1 MSGVVTPEELK
12 RLTEEIE
19 AKKAQET
26 VERLRKASEDE
37 RHLREAFIEQ
47 ELRPD
52 VRERV
57 SAVIRRAAEQGQ
69 HEVIAMRFQAAWT
82 NDHGRRIN
90 NNEPDWPASLEGFAK
105 RGYQFYEKE
114 LKPLGYKLRAQ
125 VLSYPDGV
133 PGEVGIFLVW

>member
-1 MSGVVTPEELK
+1 MSVLVTPDELK
-12 RLTEEIE
+12 RLADE
-19 AKKAQET
+19 AESKKAHEA

-37 RHLREAFIEQ
+37 RHLREAFMEQ
-47 ELRPD
+47 ALRPD

-90 NNEPDWPASLEGFAK
+90 NNQPDWAASLEGFAK
-105 RGYQFYEKE
+105 RGYEFYEKE
-114 LKPLGYKLRAQ
+114 LKPLGYKIRAQ
-125 VLSYPDGV
+125 VLSYPDGM
-133 PGEVGIFLVW
+133 PGEVG